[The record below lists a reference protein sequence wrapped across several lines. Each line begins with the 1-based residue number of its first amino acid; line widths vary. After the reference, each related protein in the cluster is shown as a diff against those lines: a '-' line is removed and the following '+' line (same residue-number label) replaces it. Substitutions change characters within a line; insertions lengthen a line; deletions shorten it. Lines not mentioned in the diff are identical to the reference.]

1 MRVIVATANPS
12 KFEEIRRV
20 LEPAGVDAVKP
31 ETPLE
36 VEEKGTTFLE
46 NAYLKATAYYSEF
59 RMPALADD
67 SGLEVKA
74 LGGYPGV
81 FSSRFHSIEFGG
93 REEVRGSPD
102 EANLRKLL
110 RLMEG
115 KRDRSARFVAF
126 VVLYTGEGGFFA
138 EGECRGV
145 ITEAPRGKGGFGY
158 DPVFQPLSYRKT
170 MAELPP
176 DEKDR
181 LSHRG
186 RALRKLLTILKD
198 CGQL

>member
-1 MRVIVATANPS
+1 MRILVATANPS
-12 KFEEIRRV
+12 KFEEIRRI
-20 LEPAGVDAVKP
+20 LEPAGVEAVKP
-31 ETPLE
+31 DIPLK
-36 VEEKGTTFLE
+36 VEERGTTFLE
-46 NAYLKATAYYSEF
+46 NAYLKAEAYHREF
-59 RMPALADD
+59 RLPALADD
-67 SGLEVKA
+67 SGLEVEA

-81 FSSRFHSIEFGG
+81 FSSRFHSLEFGG

-115 KRDRSARFVAF
+115 KGNRSARFVAF

-145 ITEAPRGKGGFGY
+145 VTEAPRGEGGFGY
-158 DPVFQPLSYRKT
+158 DPVFQPLGHTET